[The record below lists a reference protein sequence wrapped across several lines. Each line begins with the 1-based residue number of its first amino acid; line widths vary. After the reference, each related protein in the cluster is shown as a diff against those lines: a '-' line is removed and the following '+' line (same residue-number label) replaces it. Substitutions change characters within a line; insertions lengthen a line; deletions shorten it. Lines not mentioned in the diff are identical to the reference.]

1 MDFQEIYESAMKGL
15 HHRDL
20 TGADANLL
28 IEVKKNI
35 NQRYENILS
44 LLGHR
49 DPIFG
54 RGNSTLETVASYSTG
69 TVEVDGTT
77 ALAGTDTVWTEA
89 MEGRKFKLDS
99 FSEVY
104 VLDNYTSGTV
114 FTLTMACNEDAGDEL
129 SYVIYQDEIDLPDDC
144 VEVVSIGQYRS
155 PEQMIKIGFRKMQE
169 LQLSSPYSDGSV
181 VIQDPRYWCYKDK
194 DTIIVWPA
202 PSRVIILPIDYTKD
216 LTRLSADTDKP
227 IFHTNFH
234 DVLIFGARS
243 FIYDFDDDSRA
254 DREEARYI
262 QRRAELIRK
271 AALDTDPLQ
280 LTVNFKR
287 TAV

>member
-1 MDFQEIYESAMKGL
+1 MDFQEIYETPMKAC
-15 HHRDL
+15 HHPDL
-20 TGADANLL
+20 TGVDANLL

-54 RGNSTLETVASYSTG
+54 RGHSTLTTVAAYTTG

-77 ALAGTDTVWTEA
+77 TITGTDTVWTEA

-99 FSEVY
+99 FPEVY
-104 VLDNYTSGTV
+104 TLDTYGSGTS
-114 FTLTMACNEDAGDEL
+114 FTLNKACNEDAGDEL

-144 VEVVSIGQYRS
+144 VEVVSIGQWRG
-155 PEQMIKIGFRKMQE
+155 PEHVDKIGINKMRE
-169 LQLSSPYSDGSV
+169 LQLSSPYSVDPIL
-181 VIQDPRYWCYKDK
+181 IQDPRYWCYKDK
-194 DTIIVWPA
+194 DTIIVYPA

-216 LTRLSADTDKP
+216 LTRLTEDEHEP
-227 IFHTNFH
+227 IFPTNFH
-234 DVLIFGARS
+234 DVLIIGAKA
-243 FIYDFDDDSRA
+243 FIYDYDDDTRA
-254 DREEARYI
+254 DREEAMFV

-271 AALDTDPLQ
+271 AALDTDPLEIKPY
-280 LTVNFKR
+280 FKR